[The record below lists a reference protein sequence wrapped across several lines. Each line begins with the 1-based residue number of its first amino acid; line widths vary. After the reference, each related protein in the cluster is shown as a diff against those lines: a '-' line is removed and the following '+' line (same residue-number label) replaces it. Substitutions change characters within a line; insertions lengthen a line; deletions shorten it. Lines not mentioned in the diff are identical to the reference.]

1 MRSGSE
7 TQAMAR
13 VERFLADHPDG
24 HLHVVTGF
32 ASMAGLAWLAL
43 RTANRPVTLVIG
55 DLRTGMDNFNAS
67 DAAKAPQ
74 FISRPDVRLLNWY
87 RSGRNKK
94 GAAIAHS
101 KVFAVE
107 GRKGRPIA
115 VLAGSANL
123 TMAGLTANVETMV
136 EAVQTDRDAAFEQ
149 VIWLEG
155 QGWDASERLLAKVQP
170 TVEPREAAGAGCL
183 PVLLSTLFTFVKLA
197 VLGRHTQ
204 TKQIVPSRGRRE
216 HILHRW
222 QVPLRGRCHSRCLG
236 SWQAT

>member
-67 DAAKAPQ
+67 DAAKAAD
-74 FISRPDVRLLNWY
+74 FISRPDVRVLNWY

-136 EAVQTDRDAAFEQ
+136 EAVETDRDAAFEQ
-149 VIWLEG
+149 VIWLES
-155 QGWDASERLLAKVQP
+155 QGWDASERLLAKVQ
-170 TVEPREAAGAGCL
+170 PREAAGAGCL

-197 VLGRHTQ
+197 VSGRYTQ
-204 TKQIVPSRGRRE
+204 AKRNIPSQGRSER
-216 HILHRW
+216 IW
-222 QVPLRGRCHSRCLG
+222 QFWYGPLS
-236 SWQAT
+236 

>member
-1 MRSGSE
+1 
-7 TQAMAR
+7 
-13 VERFLADHPDG
+13 
-24 HLHVVTGF
+24 
-32 ASMAGLAWLAL
+32 MAGLAWLAL

-67 DAAKAPQ
+67 DAAKAAE
-74 FISRPDVRLLNWY
+74 FISRPDVRVLNWY

-107 GRKGRPIA
+107 GPKGRTIA

-155 QGWDASERLLAKVQP
+155 QGWDASERLLVKVQP

-204 TKQIVPSRGRRE
+204 TKQNIPSQGRSERIW
-216 HILHRW
+216 HFW
-222 QVPLRGRCHSRCLG
+222 
-236 SWQAT
+236 